1 MSLEK
6 TLNRNITILLW
17 NKPGSDGIMDGLG
30 CQPFQTCFTKNCIST
45 RDKSL
50 LINPKFIIDG
60 IVFYSDKNKNVF
72 TEMKHLI
79 ESDDLIQQINQGVK
93 PKLVLF
99 MAVRNDIKSIC
110 QFLILY

>member
-17 NKPGSDGIMDGLG
+17 NKPGSDGIIDGLG
-30 CQPFQTCFTKNCIST
+30 YQPFQTCFTKNCIST

-79 ESDDLIQQINQGVK
+79 ESDDLIQQMNQGVK